1 MITIKAKTALVTGS
15 SRGIGRGIAL
25 KLADSGVRQIGIHH
39 LKNRSAA
46 EQTAAAVSEC
56 GAEVKLVQADVTRPD
71 EITRMF
77 KDVREEFGSLDI
89 LVSNARPDV
98 EHFYQPAF
106 DIPLENWQKAL
117 DSQALAMLV
126 SVREAVP
133 IMSDGGRIL
142 AVTYATGGRTGSWQP
157 WVAMGAAKAAMES
170 LCRYFAVALAPRG
183 ITVNMISPGATEDS
197 VFSTLPPTVLQMIRG
212 WAEAG
217 WVPMRR
223 LTTPADVGAVAA
235 LLCTEEAGFV
245 TGQLIYVDG
254 GASLMSADF
263 PLDLQKG

>member
-1 MITIKAKTALVTGS
+1 
-15 SRGIGRGIAL
+15 
-25 KLADSGVRQIGIHH
+25 
-39 LKNRSAA
+39 
-46 EQTAAAVSEC
+46 
-56 GAEVKLVQADVTRPD
+56 
-71 EITRMF
+71 
-77 KDVREEFGSLDI
+77 
-89 LVSNARPDV
+89 
-98 EHFYQPAF
+98 
-106 DIPLENWQKAL
+106 
-117 DSQALAMLV
+117 
-126 SVREAVP
+126 
-133 IMSDGGRIL
+133 MSDGGRIL

>member
-25 KLADSGVRQIGIHH
+25 KLADSGVRQIGIHY

-46 EQTAAAVSEC
+46 EQTAAAVSER

-157 WVAMGAAKAAMES
+157 WVAMGAAKAAMEA